1 VSGITFAQAALRDAC
16 LIQSSERMLAVSD
29 LVIQLIVA
37 LFQCAAELLCHFS
50 SKVLLPVLTGGRV
63 TVMPYAG
70 FGTSRW
76 FIPCRRLSNGR
87 IGVEGDFAVLIALIF
102 WVVVIV
108 SITLVLHRVG

>member
-1 VSGITFAQAALRDAC
+1 MSELAA
-16 LIQSSERMLAVSD
+16 
-29 LVIQLIVA
+29 QLIVA
-37 LFQCAAELLCHFS
+37 LFQCAAELLCHFT
-50 SKVLLPVLTGGRV
+50 SKCLLPVLTGGRV

-76 FIPCRRLSNGR
+76 FVPCRRLSNGQ

-108 SITLVLHRVG
+108 SASLVLHRIG